1 MGKARRVVIGL
12 LAAWLCL
19 SALAAP
25 TTSDD
30 AQNPAWYSEPYAY
43 VLVDQDVRSALEEFG
58 RNLGLIVVQSD
69 KVHGKS
75 RNTVRAQ
82 TAGDFLTSLSDANGL
97 TWYFDGNVL
106 YINTDDEIGTR
117 LFRAANMNLDQ
128 LQAYLSNLDVYGKQM
143 SMRASPDGDEL
154 FVSGPPAY
162 LTLVQQH
169 IDHQQRPVAVQASR
183 ERGMRVFRGGVVTQE
198 NN

>member
-1 MGKARRVVIGL
+1 MSARFAKYLHACKEASAMGKALRVVIGL

-25 TTSDD
+25 ATSDD

-75 RNTVRAQ
+75 RNTVRAE

-143 SMRASPDGDEL
+143 SMRARSEERRVGKECRSRWSP
-154 FVSGPPAY
+154 Y
-162 LTLVQQH
+162 H
-169 IDHQQRPVAVQASR
+169 
-183 ERGMRVFRGGVVTQE
+183 
-198 NN
+198 